1 MFGIGIPELILILI
15 VGLIVFGP
23 SKLPEVGRAVGKG
36 LREFRRASSA
46 LSAAIDAE
54 SAPPPA
60 PHPTSP
66 PTAATAQNA
75 TTTEPPTPPAPVYEP
90 PTQESVRAQ
99 LADKQ
104 ASSDDIEVRVNLD
117 KR

>member
-1 MFGIGIPELILILI
+1 MFGIGIPELVLILI

-36 LREFRRASSA
+36 LREFRKASSA

-54 SAPPPA
+54 SAPQPAATPQPAAQTVAAATTAATVVTAATTDTTSAEQSPPA
-60 PHPTSP
+60 P
-66 PTAATAQNA
+66 A
-75 TTTEPPTPPAPVYEP
+75 YEP

-99 LADKQ
+99 LEKSP
-104 ASSDDIEVRVNLD
+104 SSQG
-117 KR
+117 